1 MHRLAL
7 SAVALAASLATSAC
21 CSSTSGSCTPSDAGV
36 DGSKSS
42 AATVLPVTRLRAE
55 PYPLTWNSGIA
66 VSARQVVT
74 DANTWGQVWGAIWQN
89 HSPQPA
95 VPQIDF
101 ASERLVLA
109 ALGTRNSGGY
119 SIVVDSAYQ
128 HADHV
133 EVVVHTTSPGTT
145 CVTTAAITQ
154 PVDVARIPASSLPV
168 RYRERATVVVCPVP

>member
-1 MHRLAL
+1 MHRFAL
-7 SAVALAASLATSAC
+7 SAVAFAALLSTSAC
-21 CSSTSGSCTPSDAGV
+21 CSSTGNSCAVTDADQSTP
-36 DGSKSS
+36 
-42 AATVLPVTRLRAE
+42 TVLPVTRLRAE
-55 PYPLTWNSGIA
+55 PYPLTFNSGIA

-95 VPQIDF
+95 LPQIDF

-109 ALGTRNSGGY
+109 ALGTRSSGGY

-145 CVTTAAITQ
+145 CGTTAAITQ
-154 PVDVARIPASSLPV
+154 PVDVARIPAGSLPV